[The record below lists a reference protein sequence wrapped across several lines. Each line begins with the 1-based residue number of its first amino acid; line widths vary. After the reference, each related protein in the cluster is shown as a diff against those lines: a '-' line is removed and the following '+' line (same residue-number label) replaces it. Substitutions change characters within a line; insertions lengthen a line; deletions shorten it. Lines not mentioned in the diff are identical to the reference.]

1 MTFNAKFYKGNDMR
15 FFFGGQFNDV
25 FSDLH
30 GLFEVGNGVSFSGRP
45 ILFGCAGGT
54 TTGQPAATIDCQ
66 GTPVLSANLQPIG
79 GVGGFS
85 ELSFPLSR
93 IFHADPEGH
102 NSGWVLHLQYGTDR
116 AKAADARHGNGLART
131 DLDTAALTY
140 KLNKW
145 VSFINETSY
154 IVTRAATKDSKLFEG
169 KKVTQAHDWRN
180 EFGPVFTF

>member
-1 MTFNAKFYKGNDMR
+1 
-15 FFFGGQFNDV
+15 
-25 FSDLH
+25 
-30 GLFEVGNGVSFSGRP
+30 
-45 ILFGCAGGT
+45 
-54 TTGQPAATIDCQ
+54 
-66 GTPVLSANLQPIG
+66 
-79 GVGGFS
+79 
-85 ELSFPLSR
+85 
-93 IFHADPEGH
+93 
-102 NSGWVLHLQYGTDR
+102 
-116 AKAADARHGNGLART
+116 LART